1 MAAFVTEAV
10 VFATQAAVFAT
21 EAAASRVQ
29 GRAKA
34 FRVKRSAFRKARRQS
49 MGTHLRNK
57 KRPPSGSL
65 FLFLL
70 YKFRISD

>member
-10 VFATQAAVFAT
+10 VFVTQAAVFAT

-34 FRVKRSAFRKARRQS
+34 FRVKRSAFRKAGCRGLS
-49 MGTHLRNK
+49 TE
-57 KRPPSGSL
+57 
-65 FLFLL
+65 LL
-70 YKFRISD
+70 SETEKPARWRAFSFFIL

>member
-1 MAAFVTEAV
+1 LIPKYSWEPKDRYRAQGTE
-10 VFATQAAVFAT
+10 
-21 EAAASRVQ
+21 
-29 GRAKA
+29 KA
-34 FRVKRSAFRKARRQS
+34 FSVERSAFRKARRQS

-65 FLFLL
+65 FLLLL